1 MDEKVNILMATYNGE
16 KYLNEQID
24 SLLNQTYKNIQI
36 IISDDCSKDSTK
48 NILKQYEE
56 QEPQKIK
63 VFYQEKNL
71 GYVKN
76 FEFLLNYEKEQEDS
90 SIYMLCD
97 QDDVWKEEK
106 VERSLEKLKE
116 GNYDLVFGDI
126 EVIDENLNTKL
137 KSYNDFMHLTP
148 RIKKYISSYKL
159 QYLYNCMTGCTI
171 ISRKELLNKVL
182 PFPKNSKYVIHD
194 YWLGL
199 IAEIYGKVG
208 YLQTP
213 YILYR
218 QHGTNQVGI
227 FKASYNYNTI
237 YPVRDVNIKVKLGVF
252 ETYLQNERIFPKEI
266 QDLNREA
273 YNYFKMLQTKNK
285 INFKGWKTFHKLYKT
300 ETLFLYLEN
309 FMTLNLPVILEPFY
323 KIRYYRIKNKK
334 LNY

>member
-116 GNYDLVFGDI
+116 GNYDLVFGDL

-137 KSYNDFMHLTP
+137 KSYNDFMHLTLFII
-148 RIKKYISSYKL
+148 RTM
-159 QYLYNCMTGCTI
+159 YL
-171 ISRKELLNKVL
+171 V
-182 PFPKNSKYVIHD
+182 PIH
-194 YWLGL
+194 
-199 IAEIYGKVG
+199 
-208 YLQTP
+208 
-213 YILYR
+213 
-218 QHGTNQVGI
+218 
-227 FKASYNYNTI
+227 
-237 YPVRDVNIKVKLGVF
+237 
-252 ETYLQNERIFPKEI
+252 
-266 QDLNREA
+266 NR
-273 YNYFKMLQTKNK
+273 N
-285 INFKGWKTFHKLYKT
+285 
-300 ETLFLYLEN
+300 
-309 FMTLNLPVILEPFY
+309 
-323 KIRYYRIKNKK
+323 R
-334 LNY
+334 